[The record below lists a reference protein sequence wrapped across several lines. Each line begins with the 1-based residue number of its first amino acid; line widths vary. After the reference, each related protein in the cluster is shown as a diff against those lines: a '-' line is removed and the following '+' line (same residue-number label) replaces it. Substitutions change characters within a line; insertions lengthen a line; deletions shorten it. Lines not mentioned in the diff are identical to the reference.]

1 MSKKRRFRIALAVV
15 LLLVPRADVW
25 SQLRARVEEVVVPV
39 NVRDATGSLV
49 IGLTKD
55 DFTVLEDGKPQTIS
69 SFSIEPVALSAAI
82 VIDDGMSGTALKRL
96 VPLLEVLTA
105 GFTADDEMAA
115 FRYDHFVWKLSDF
128 TNDSAAIQKSFGEL
142 ARISETRPA
151 QGVPGEAMA
160 GGPNWLRAIV
170 GALSGGI
177 GTVGAPSP
185 IPSGAD
191 RPKPVPTSRLLHDAI
206 YEAANLLRT
215 RPADRRRFIFLVSDG
230 QVTGANKRTLEQNTD
245 FLLQN
250 DIQVYAVAT
259 DFALLE
265 GRFGALGSY
274 ATATGGDVY
283 SGGSPRDMETA
294 FGSITEQAR
303 NQYVLGY
310 ASTNRVTGVRGIYR
324 QIDVKAKPPGVRV
337 THRRGYIQYPAN

>member
-1 MSKKRRFRIALAVV
+1 MIVNLRLPITLAVV
-15 LLLVPRADVW
+15 LLLISNGDVW

-39 NVRDATGSLV
+39 NVRDANGSLV
-49 IGLTKD
+49 TGLKKD

-69 SFSIEPVALSAAI
+69 SFSIEPVALSAVI

-105 GFTADDEMAA
+105 GFTPDDEMAS

-128 TNDSAAIQKSFGEL
+128 TNDPVAIQKSFSEL
-142 ARISETRPA
+142 TRISETRPA
-151 QGVPGEAMA
+151 QGVPGEAMS
-160 GGPNWLRAIV
+160 GGPAWLRPIV

-206 YEAANLLRT
+206 YESANLLRT
-215 RPADRRRFIFLVSDG
+215 RPADRRRFIFLISDG

-245 FLLQN
+245 FLVQN

-274 ATATGGDVY
+274 ASATGGDVY
-283 SGGSPRDMETA
+283 GGGSPRDMETA
-294 FGSITEQAR
+294 FSTITEQAR

-310 ASTNRVTGVRGIYR
+310 VSNNRLTGSRGVYR
-324 QIDVKAKPPGVRV
+324 EIDVKARPPGVRV
-337 THRRGYIQYPAN
+337 THRRGYIQYPSN